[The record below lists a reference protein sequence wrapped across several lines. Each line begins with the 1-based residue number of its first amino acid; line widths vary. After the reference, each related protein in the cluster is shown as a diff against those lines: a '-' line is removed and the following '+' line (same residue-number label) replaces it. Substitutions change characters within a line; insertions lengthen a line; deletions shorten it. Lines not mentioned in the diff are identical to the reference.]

1 MQTVAVFEKRVL
13 VGRASVP
20 VRLCA
25 SAPADWLAEGG
36 APLIATL
43 HRGARASGAVVAVSA
58 GMKSKSANR
67 FWRM

>member
-20 VRLCA
+20 VRRCA
-25 SAPADWLAEGG
+25 SAPPIGWPRG

-43 HRGARASGAVVAVSA
+43 HRGARASGAVVAVSV
-58 GMKSKSANR
+58 GMKSKSANQ